1 MTPPPTKFPPLP
13 QQYDPPSKVKFLD
26 IPAKTFPKFLTPP
39 QVGLGGGGTCHACV
53 KGCAGNYVG
62 KTKKIFYEHEYVEH
76 EWSDQ
81 NSIMKSQSVC

>member
-39 QVGLGGGGTCHACV
+39 QVGLGGGVHVMPVLRAVLEIMWEKPKKYFMNMNMLNMNGV
-53 KGCAGNYVG
+53 I
-62 KTKKIFYEHEYVEH
+62 KTVL
-76 EWSDQ
+76 
-81 NSIMKSQSVC
+81 